1 MIRPN
6 SIHWNMTASTDDR
19 VVYLSVMRN
28 LKTYCRKGFCDFF
41 LAAYRFS
48 DYPASL
54 AKRMIKP
61 YRHVP
66 PFIFDWNDEE
76 SVHIH
81 HCITIEMGGVVKV
94 ILILPYPLVVH
105 LLVDSDYISPFTF
118 YFDFLH

>member
-6 SIHWNMTASTDDR
+6 SIHWNMTASTADR

-28 LKTYCRKGFCDFF
+28 LKTYCKKGFCDFC

-48 DYPASL
+48 DYPKSF

-76 SVHIH
+76 SVHNFLLQFIKLL
-81 HCITIEMGGVVKV
+81 T
-94 ILILPYPLVVH
+94 LVYH
-105 LLVDSDYISPFTF
+105 TRFNETAFRQAYEEFAQSFRRKQK
-118 YFDFLH
+118 

>member
-6 SIHWNMTASTDDR
+6 SIRWNMTASTDDR

-76 SVHIH
+76 SVHNF
-81 HCITIEMGGVVKV
+81 
-94 ILILPYPLVVH
+94 LVQFIK
-105 LLVDSDYISPFTF
+105 LLTLVYHTRFNETAFKQAYEEFAQSFRRKQK
-118 YFDFLH
+118 